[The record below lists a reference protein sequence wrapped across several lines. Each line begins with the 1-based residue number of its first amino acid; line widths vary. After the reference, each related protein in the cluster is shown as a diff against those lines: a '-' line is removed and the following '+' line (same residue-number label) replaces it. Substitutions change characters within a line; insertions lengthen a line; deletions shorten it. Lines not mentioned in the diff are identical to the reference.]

1 MNEKLW
7 ICVLAGLVFLV
18 ILFLRASRS
27 GTSTEKQTPADE
39 KNGLRIIA
47 AACDEIWMFFYR
59 RPYPGLNELDAAE
72 LRNVFEGALL
82 AITRED
88 ACGLYGHLKEKLKQS
103 GDALQSEACALIIR
117 ELSRRFGCWRIV
129 CLNPL
134 FAPGGAKRG
143 FSFKICFCLIL
154 RAIMTR

>member
-1 MNEKLW
+1 MDLRT
-7 ICVLAGLVFLV
+7 GRFGFLV

-117 ELSRRFGCWRIV
+117 ELNRRFGC
-129 CLNPL
+129 
-134 FAPGGAKRG
+134 
-143 FSFKICFCLIL
+143 
-154 RAIMTR
+154 

>member
-1 MNEKLW
+1 MPHRQCLFSGGSERSKLLKPFAMNEKLW

-103 GDALQSEACALIIR
+103 GDALQSEACALVIR
-117 ELSRRFGCWRIV
+117 ELSRRFGC
-129 CLNPL
+129 
-134 FAPGGAKRG
+134 
-143 FSFKICFCLIL
+143 
-154 RAIMTR
+154 